1 MASYPANSAKF
12 LSAQVHRIGQTMEHS
27 KSKSTKHRCTSRWM
41 GHPTQYR
48 FPSICYVPKMSD
60 QNCQESTRKIC
71 FSGVQ
76 LGCRRR
82 GCCRVQPVQ
91 PSGREEAVRRCR
103 AGRRP
108 RRTARGRR
116 GQRAPLLQPRKT
128 RILLSHP
135 GTKLNTLNNLHPSK
149 ITRQITQFGD
159 AQIANSCTVWG

>member
-1 MASYPANSAKF
+1 MGPYIPLRYGNTERTYTSATQSSQMRAMLDK
-12 LSAQVHRIGQTMEHS
+12 HTHEHE
-27 KSKSTKHRCTSRWM
+27 SRWM
-41 GHPTQYR
+41 GHPNQYR

-82 GCCRVQPVQ
+82 CCCRVQPVQ

-116 GQRAPLLQPRKT
+116 GQRAPLLQSRKT
-128 RILLSHP
+128 RLLLSYP
-135 GTKLNTLNNLHPSK
+135 GTTSDIQHSKISTLNL
-149 ITRQITQFGD
+149 QGL
-159 AQIANSCTVWG
+159 NSIGY